1 MCIFLWNEDTCCK
14 FVIAART
21 VVTVA
26 VATAVGVAFEVVVRA
41 IETGFVNSIRRVCAA
56 SWKSSHFMSWI
67 LTSRAQNHC
76 RTLLSR
82 LLVSDETAIL

>member
-21 VVTVA
+21 VVVTVA

-56 SWKSSHFMSWI
+56 SWKSSHFMS
-67 LTSRAQNHC
+67 
-76 RTLLSR
+76 
-82 LLVSDETAIL
+82 